1 MQEMKDS
8 GGKSLTL
15 SVIPVKNK
23 PTHHYSLE
31 TYWDNYYPTP
41 LEGRTFQGFW
51 FNNTLKMTFKERP
64 GCAISPKC

>member
-15 SVIPVKNK
+15 SVILVKNK
-23 PTHHYSLE
+23 PTHRYPLE
-31 TYWDNYYPTP
+31 TYWDNYYPTQ

-51 FNNTLKMTFKERP
+51 FNNTLKIILKERP
-64 GCAISPKC
+64 GSATSPKC